1 VLAGDRFD
9 PAYLKLNPKAVVP
22 TIVHDGIVV
31 TEATV
36 IGEYLQDVFPDAPRR
51 PADAAGR
58 ARMRIWTKIVDE
70 ALHPN
75 VVDITFTVSHRHT
88 VMARGA
94 ENTRRFIEDTL
105 DVVSRERRHG
115 WIHLGLDA
123 PGVREAV
130 SVYDKSLKQMD
141 EALVDSPWLA
151 GETFSLADIG
161 VLPYVNRLHIL
172 NMDEM
177 WQKKLPNVVDWF
189 DRIRARTSYYPGIEE
204 HLPAGSRDGL
214 LRNGKAGRPQLLDA
228 CGLN

>member
-1 VLAGDRFD
+1 MPAGDRFD

-22 TIVHDGIVV
+22 TIVRDGIVV

-36 IGEYLQDVFPDAPRR
+36 IGEYLEDVFPDAPRR
-51 PADAAGR
+51 PSDAAGR

-88 VMARGA
+88 VMARCA
-94 ENTRRFIEDTL
+94 ENTRRFIEDAL

-189 DRIRARTSYYPGIEE
+189 DRIRARASYYPGIEE
-204 HLPAGSRDGL
+204 HLPAESRDGL
-214 LRNGKAGRPQLLDA
+214 LRNGKAGGPQLLDA

>member
-1 VLAGDRFD
+1 M
-9 PAYLKLNPKAVVP
+9 
-22 TIVHDGIVV
+22 
-31 TEATV
+31 
-36 IGEYLQDVFPDAPRR
+36 Q
-51 PADAAGR
+51 
-58 ARMRIWTKIVDE
+58 IWTKIVDE

-88 VMARGA
+88 VMARCA
-94 ENTRRFIEDTL
+94 ESTRRFIEDAL

-151 GETFSLADIG
+151 GETFSLAGIG

-177 WQKKLPNVVDWF
+177 
-189 DRIRARTSYYPGIEE
+189 
-204 HLPAGSRDGL
+204 
-214 LRNGKAGRPQLLDA
+214 
-228 CGLN
+228 